1 MKKWYRLMEKTG
13 TCLIPGTHFILTNFS
28 MSEGKRPVR
37 IDPEKTPRKQPSSS
51 QSPRR
56 RLFSIPGLR
65 SAQLGFKTLFCV
77 GFVGGVLLELFKL
90 HVAIRGQTFF
100 DFVER
105 KDAND
110 KWNLLTNEEKRDLL
124 IKHGKEHLIEG
135 LNL

>member
-1 MKKWYRLMEKTG
+1 MQKSEDL
-13 TCLIPGTHFILTNFS
+13 CSPGTNFILTNFS

-37 IDPEKTPRKQPSSS
+37 IDPEKTLRKQPPSSRS
-51 QSPRR
+51 AGR
-56 RLFSIPGLR
+56 RLFSIPGL
-65 SAQLGFKTLFCV
+65 SSGQFGLKTLFCL
-77 GFVGGVLLELFKL
+77 GFVGGVFLELFKL
-90 HVAIRGQTFF
+90 HVAVRGQTFF

-124 IKHGKEHLIEG
+124 IKHDKEHLIEG